1 LSLAV
6 NYSSLVFISCLVAV
20 KRGYSEHPIN
30 RDRTMR
36 NTPLYNAHVEAG
48 ARLVDF
54 VGWNMPINYGS
65 QIDEHHY
72 VRSSAGMFDV
82 SHMTVVDIRG
92 PETRAFLSQLLAN
105 DVAKL
110 HTRGKALYSCMLNES
125 GGVIDDL
132 ICYYMAEE
140 WFRLVVNAAT
150 RDKGLAWLERQGAN
164 FSISVTEHHELA
176 MIAVQG
182 PRAREKVHSLFDEE
196 IVAELRELKPF
207 SAILHG
213 EYFIARTGY
222 TGEDGYEILMYANH
236 AEPFWNR
243 LLDAGVKPCGLG
255 ARDTLRLEAGMNL
268 YGQDMDEDVTPL
280 VSGLAWTVAMKD
292 EREFIGRPM
301 LEQQRAQGIPSK
313 LVGLVLEGRGV
324 LRPGQKVITPAGDGV
339 TTSGS
344 FSPTLQ
350 RAIAF
355 ARVPSGAADSCDV
368 EIRGKNLPARIVKP
382 PFVRDGA
389 VREGIL

>member
-1 LSLAV
+1 
-6 NYSSLVFISCLVAV
+6 
-20 KRGYSEHPIN
+20 
-30 RDRTMR
+30 MR
-36 NTPLYNAHVEAG
+36 RTPLYEAHLAAG
-48 ARLVDF
+48 ARMVNFAGCEL
-54 VGWNMPINYGS
+54 PINYGS
-65 QIDEHHY
+65 QIDEHHC
-72 VRSSAGMFDV
+72 VRTDAGMFDV
-82 SHMTVVDIRG
+82 SHMTVVGIHG
-92 PETRAFLSQLLAN
+92 PETRAFLSRLLAN

-110 HTRGKALYSCMLNES
+110 QTPGKALYSCMLNES

-132 ICYYMAEE
+132 IAYHMDEE

-150 RDKGLAWLERQGAN
+150 RDKGLAWLERQGAE

-182 PRAREKVHSLFDEE
+182 PNAREKVHSLFEGE

-207 SAILHG
+207 NAIIHG

-222 TGEDGYEILMYANH
+222 TGEDGYEILMYGNLAV
-236 AEPFWNR
+236 PFWNR
-243 LLDAGVKPCGLG
+243 LLEAGVKPCGLG

-301 LEQQRAQGIPSK
+301 LEEQKAQGIPSK

-324 LRPGQKVITPAGDGV
+324 LRPGQKVMTDAGEGI
-339 TTSGS
+339 TTSGG

-350 RAIAF
+350 KAIAF
-355 ARVPSGAADSCDV
+355 ARVPKGAVDSCEV
-368 EIRGKNLPARIVKP
+368 EIRGKRLPARIVNP
-382 PFVRDGA
+382 PFVRNGA
-389 VREGIL
+389 ACEGIL